1 MGQLE
6 RRGHP
11 TQRLASS
18 SPSNLY
24 ATSHFQK
31 PPFAATD
38 GCVSNCINCITQ
50 NCTFFT
56 RVAEDVNR
64 LSLCLW
70 CSSLHLVTC
79 HHPSASSLSSSVAQ
93 NTLFIWNK
101 MSTRR
106 SPLSGACVWML
117 SKRCYFWKSAWSILE
132 SPAIQGEGG
141 QAWAG
146 MLIKS
151 WVFRI
156 SCCCFFFSHVLF
168 FHQLSY
174 HLPPFTCRFL
184 YLFTS
189 LAVCL
194 FVCFSDCLTVGLS
207 DCLSDCLSL
216 SLFLS
221 EILLKPSNY

>member
-1 MGQLE
+1 MAGEYLSAQCDLWSVNVFFLLPSSLKPHPEEREGNNIDMGQLE

-156 SCCCFFFSHVLF
+156 SCCCFFSLTCFIFPPTL
-168 FHQLSY
+168 LSSPSL
-174 HLPPFTCRFL
+174 HL
-184 YLFTS
+184 
-189 LAVCL
+189 
-194 FVCFSDCLTVGLS
+194 
-207 DCLSDCLSL
+207 
-216 SLFLS
+216 
-221 EILLKPSNY
+221 